1 MDGTSRDHCNLDAF
15 KLAHTLV
22 LLVYRVTRGFPRDEL
37 YGITNQMRRSALS
50 VATNIVEGHGRK
62 SDADRF
68 RFLDFSF
75 VSIREIVYYIE
86 LSLDLGFLHRNRMK
100 ELTQIQGRTAAALAG
115 LIKTRKTG

>member
-1 MDGTSRDHCNLDAF
+1 M
-15 KLAHTLV
+15 
-22 LLVYRVTRGFPRDEL
+22 
-37 YGITNQMRRSALS
+37 S